1 MKINI
6 FQWRYSPLLILLPL
20 LLPTGNAQA
29 ALSVTCEAGMNTA
42 PGGTGIV
49 NFGTITGT
57 NANNANTTGTLSYS
71 CTNTGDTAGFVSVC
85 LAADGGEY
93 DNNAVDRRYME
104 RPRNGI
110 FDFNRRR
117 RLNFTM
123 KLSGGQTWGTRSG
136 AGSEYSSGQLAIGA
150 NSTITGSEV
159 INFSMNGDNNN
170 ATQGVYTN
178 NFGNGNHTA
187 LTFLTSTTSPAPNCN
202 AGGVAQQSIR
212 FPFIVQAAIEP
223 SCTIT
228 ATSDVNLGPRS
239 ASETNITGSNSSA
252 ITVNC
257 TNGGSYYI
265 GLKPSNNN
273 INGAGVMSG
282 LTTGNTDKVPYQL
295 RSTAGINGTIWG
307 NTATSTTVGNGVA
320 DFGTGSNKSHTV
332 FVTVP
337 SVDVRPDNYSDTVTI
352 NVNY

>member
-6 FQWRYSPLLILLPL
+6 FQWRYSPFLILLPL

-29 ALSVTCEAGMNTA
+29 ALSVTCEADMST
-42 PGGTGIV
+42 V
-49 NFGTITGT
+49 NFGTITDT
-57 NANNANTTGTLSYS
+57 NANNASTTGTLNYS
-71 CTNTGDTAGFVSVC
+71 CTNNGDTSGFVSVC
-85 LAADGGEY
+85 FAADGGQY
-93 DNNAVDRRYME
+93 TPSTVTTTSRYMQ
-104 RPRNGI
+104 RINNNTTG
-110 FDFNRRR
+110 
-117 RLNFTM
+117 RLRFTM
-123 KLSGGQTWGTRSG
+123 MHSKSALWGTRSFG
-136 AGSEYSSGQLAIGA
+136 SGSELKLPSFAIGA
-150 NSTITGSEV
+150 NSTITGTET
-159 INFSMNGDNNN
+159 INFSLTSEVNNTR
-170 ATQGVYTN
+170 ARPGTYTN
-178 NFGNGNHTA
+178 NFGAGNRTA
-187 LTFLTSTTSPAPNCN
+187 LTVVANTNSTLADCLQPNTP
-202 AGGVAQQSIR
+202 GTTR
-212 FPFIVQAAIEP
+212 FPFTVQAAIEP

-228 ATSDVNLGPRS
+228 ATSNVDLGVRS
-239 ASETNITGSNSSA
+239 ASATTITDSNSSA

>member
-29 ALSVTCEAGMNTA
+29 ELSVTCEAGMNTA

-71 CTNTGDTAGFVSVC
+71 CTNTGDTAGYVSVC
-85 LAADGGEY
+85 LAADGGQY
-93 DNNAVDRRYME
+93 DNNAVNGRYMQ
-104 RPRNGI
+104 RPGSGRN
-110 FDFNRRR
+110 NQR

-123 KLSGGQTWGTRSG
+123 KLPGGQLWSTRG
-136 AGSEYSSGQLAIGA
+136 KTGSEFNSGLLSIAA
-150 NSTITGSEV
+150 NSTVTGSEV
-159 INFSMNGDNNN
+159 ISFSMNGGNTR

-187 LTFLTSTTSPAPNCN
+187 LTFRANENSSGLNC
-202 AGGVAQQSIR
+202 ATGDQGLDR
-212 FPFIVQAAIEP
+212 FPFTVQAAIEP

-257 TNGGSYYI
+257 TTGGSYYI
-265 GLKPSNNN
+265 GLKPFNNSTT
-273 INGAGVMSG
+273 GAGVMSG
-282 LTTGNTDKVPYQL
+282 TGGNLDKVPYQL

>member
-1 MKINI
+1 MNINV
-6 FQWRYSPLLILLPL
+6 FQWRYSLFLMLILLL
-20 LLPTGNAQA
+20 WLSTNARA

-42 PGGTGIV
+42 PGSTGIV
-49 NFGTITGT
+49 NFGTINSV
-57 NANNANTTGTLSYS
+57 NANNENIKGTLNYS
-71 CTNTGDTAGFVSVC
+71 CTNTGDTAGYVAVC

-123 KLSGGQTWGTRSG
+123 KLSGGELWSTRRK
-136 AGSEYSSGQLAIGA
+136 AGSEFNSGLLSIAA
-150 NSTITGSEV
+150 NSTVTGSEV
-159 INFSMNGDNNN
+159 ISFSMNGGNTR

-187 LTFLTSTTSPAPNCN
+187 LTFRANENSSGLNC
-202 AGGVAQQSIR
+202 ATGDQGLDR
-212 FPFIVQAAIEP
+212 FPFTVQAAIEP
-223 SCTIT
+223 SCMIT
-228 ATSDVNLGPRS
+228 ATSNVDLGVRS
-239 ASETNITGSNSSA
+239 ASATTITDSNSSA

>member
-6 FQWRYSPLLILLPL
+6 FQWRYSPFLILLPL

-42 PGGTGIV
+42 PGSKGIV
-49 NFGTITGT
+49 NFGTITG
-57 NANNANTTGTLSYS
+57 NNANTASTTGTLSYS

-85 LAADGGEY
+85 LAVDGGEY
-93 DNNAVDRRYME
+93 DNNAVNGRYMQ
-104 RPRNGI
+104 RPGSWFESNAS
-110 FDFNRRR
+110 R

-123 KLSGGQTWGTRSG
+123 TLPGGTLWSTRNKT
-136 AGSEYSSGQLAIGA
+136 GSEYNSGSLSIGA
-150 NSTITGSEV
+150 NAKVAGSV
-159 INFSMNGDNNN
+159 AINVAMKSGNGN
-170 ATQGVYTN
+170 ATQGAYTN

-223 SCTIT
+223 SCSIF
-228 ATSDVNLGPRS
+228 ATSNVNLGTRS
-239 ASETNITGSNSSA
+239 ASDTNITGSNSNA

-257 TNGGSYYI
+257 TNGGAYYI

-273 INGAGVMSG
+273 QNGEGVMSG
-282 LTTGNTDKVPYQL
+282 LTTGNTDKVPYKL
-295 RSTAGINGTIWG
+295 HSTAGINGTIWG

>member
-6 FQWRYSPLLILLPL
+6 FQWRYSPFLILLPL

-29 ALSVTCEAGMNTA
+29 ALSVTCEAGMST
-42 PGGTGIV
+42 V

-57 NANNANTTGTLSYS
+57 NANNASTTGTLNYS
-71 CTNTGDTAGFVSVC
+71 CTNTGDTAGYVSVC
-85 LAADGGEY
+85 LAVDGGEY
-93 DNNAVDRRYME
+93 DNNAVDGRYMQ
-104 RPRNGI
+104 RPGSY
-110 FDFNRRR
+110 FLNRER

-123 KLSGGQTWGTRSG
+123 TLPGGKLWSTRG
-136 AGSEYSSGQLAIGA
+136 KNGSEYNSGSLSIGA
-150 NSTITGSEV
+150 NAKVAGSV
-159 INFSMNGDNNN
+159 AINVAMKSGNGN
-170 ATQGVYTN
+170 ATQGAYTN

-223 SCTIT
+223 SCSIF
-228 ATSDVNLGPRS
+228 ATSNVNLGTRS
-239 ASETNITGSNSSA
+239 ASDTNITGSNSNA

-257 TNGGSYYI
+257 TNGGAYYI

-273 INGAGVMSG
+273 QNGEGVMSG
-282 LTTGNTDKVPYQL
+282 LTTGNTDKVPYKL
-295 RSTAGINGTIWG
+295 HSTAGINGTIWG

>member
-1 MKINI
+1 MNINI
-6 FQWRYSPLLILLPL
+6 FQWRYSLFLMLILLL
-20 LLPTGNAQA
+20 WLSTNARA

-42 PGGTGIV
+42 PGGAGIV
-49 NFGTITGT
+49 NFGTINSA
-57 NANNANTTGTLSYS
+57 NANNENIKGTLNYS
-71 CTNTGDTAGFVSVC
+71 CTNTGDTAGYVAVC

-93 DNNAVDRRYME
+93 NNTAVDRRYME

-110 FDFNRRR
+110 FDFISSRR

-123 KLSGGQTWGTRSG
+123 TLSGGQTWGTRSG

-187 LTFLTSTTSPAPNCN
+187 LTFRASENSSGLNC
-202 AGGVAQQSIR
+202 ATGSQGLGR

-228 ATSDVNLGPRS
+228 ATSNVNLGARS
-239 ASETNITGSNSSA
+239 ASATNITGSNSSA

-295 RSTAGINGTIWG
+295 RSSAGIGGTIWG
-307 NTATSTTVGNGVA
+307 NTATPTMVGNGVA
-320 DFGTGSNKSHTV
+320 GIGTGSPKSHEV

-337 SVDVRPDNYSDTVTI
+337 SADFRPDNYSDTVTI
-352 NVNY
+352 KVNY